1 MYDVKLDCNNS
12 VIQRH
17 VDQLR
22 YMPVIDDIYESN
34 KQHQLESRMANE
46 KARHGENEHELVVLK
61 PKTNLNSDIQ
71 ESPIDLTPKETA
83 TLQTEDEQLKYKNS
97 PITNNT
103 TASVPNKRPKHIRR
117 HPSYLKDYEA

>member
-1 MYDVKLDCNNS
+1 MCDAKLDCNNS

-34 KQHQLESRMANE
+34 KQHQLESRMATE

-61 PKTNLNSDIQ
+61 T
-71 ESPIDLTPKETA
+71 
-83 TLQTEDEQLKYKNS
+83 
-97 PITNNT
+97 
-103 TASVPNKRPKHIRR
+103 
-117 HPSYLKDYEA
+117 